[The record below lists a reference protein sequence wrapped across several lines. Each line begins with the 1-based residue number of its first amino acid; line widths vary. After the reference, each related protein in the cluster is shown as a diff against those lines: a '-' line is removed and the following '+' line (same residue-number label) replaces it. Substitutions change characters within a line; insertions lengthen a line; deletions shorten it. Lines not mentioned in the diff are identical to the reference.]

1 MHYLVKAGDSEG
13 QFESILEASSQS
25 EALGQMGAGEIIE
38 NICEIS
44 TEDLIKRETENL
56 MFSIESVYL
65 SKWENET
72 VRKYCEHQ
80 RGYRNDPEEQ
90 YQALKQ
96 FNTMI
101 NAAKTMRR
109 RGLTEKFSADEFI
122 QRLWKAAEAKTAEEF
137 EEALKI

>member
-44 TEDLIKRETENL
+44 AEDLIKRETENL

-72 VRKYCEHQ
+72 VRKYYERQ

>member
-25 EALGQMGAGEIIE
+25 EVLGQMGV
-38 NICEIS
+38 CEIS

-72 VRKYCEHQ
+72 VRKYCERQ
-80 RGYRNDPEEQ
+80 REYRNDPEEQ
-90 YQALKQ
+90 YKALKQ

-101 NAAKTMRR
+101 NAAKTIRR

-122 QRLWKAAEAKTAEEF
+122 QRLWKAAEANTAEEF

>member
-72 VRKYCEHQ
+72 VRKYCERQ
-80 RGYRNDPEEQ
+80 REYRNDPEEQ
-90 YQALKQ
+90 YKALKQ

-101 NAAKTMRR
+101 NAAKTIRR

-122 QRLWKAAEAKTAEEF
+122 QRLWKAAEANTAEEF